1 MSQQSTTATVRAVRV
16 DEGDISRLGGVQDR
30 FIIDGHESGQRFA
43 LVEHRFDPRALAAPM
58 HRHRNEDEY
67 SIIVE
72 GRMGA
77 VLGGT
82 EVFGTAGD
90 VIFKPRDQWH
100 TFWNAGDEPLVVLEL
115 ISPAGL
121 ERLFRA
127 FAEEP
132 DPDPGRLAEMAAE
145 YGCELSFETTMPV
158 VEKHGLRM

>member
-1 MSQQSTTATVRAVRV
+1 MTEQTTTADVRAVRA
-16 DEGDISRLGGVQDR
+16 DEGDLSRLGGIRDR
-30 FIIDGHESGQRFA
+30 FIIDGHLTGQRFA
-43 LVEHRFDPRALAAPM
+43 LVEHRFDAMALAAPM
-58 HRHRNEDEY
+58 HRHRDEDEY
-67 SIIVE
+67 SIIIE

-132 DPDPGRLAEMAAE
+132 DPDPERLAAMAAE
-145 YGCELSFETTMPV
+145 YGCDLDFEQTMPV
-158 VEKHGLRM
+158 LERHGLTF